1 MKSRSSRTAANAQ
14 DTLAPA
20 TSAPLKARIDAV
32 RQRAIAGEDFAA
44 LVKEVSDSA
53 TKANGGLIGPINVR
67 DLNPATKA
75 LLDQSEAGRRSP
87 SRSSW
92 PAGSRS

>member
-1 MKSRSSRTAANAQ
+1 M
-14 DTLAPA
+14 
-20 TSAPLKARIDAV
+20 
-32 RQRAIAGEDFAA
+32 RQRAVAGEDFAA

-75 LLDQSEAGRRSP
+75 LLDSLKPGEVTEPIPAR
-87 SRSSW
+87 
-92 PAGSRS
+92 PAGSRF